1 MENMPISISLTT
13 AQWNVVLGALAAGPF
28 NQVAEII
35 AAIRRQGDEAIR
47 SATPQE
53 EPVQE

>member
-1 MENMPISISLTT
+1 MENMPISISLP
-13 AQWNVVLGALAAGPF
+13 ASQWNVVLGILASGPF

-35 AAIRRQGDEAIR
+35 MTIRKQGDEAIR